1 MKEIDIVKRA
11 SHINNECLIVLA
23 GNSKVGSEKDSKIQR
38 FNDSVCF
45 SETWRDPVDTLLFN
59 LNNQFS
65 EFHEPGYKNHL
76 GGRPSGGVSPCSQ
89 ISFKIC
95 FHCFFG

>member
-38 FNDSVCF
+38 F
-45 SETWRDPVDTLLFN
+45 
-59 LNNQFS
+59 
-65 EFHEPGYKNHL
+65 K
-76 GGRPSGGVSPCSQ
+76 GVRSAVP
-89 ISFKIC
+89 
-95 FHCFFG
+95 